1 MRTARKGPQLLSPV
15 NTLLNPAAMV
25 TAAAAAAATTTIKE
39 GKGR

>member
-25 TAAAAAAATTTIKE
+25 TAATTTTTIKE